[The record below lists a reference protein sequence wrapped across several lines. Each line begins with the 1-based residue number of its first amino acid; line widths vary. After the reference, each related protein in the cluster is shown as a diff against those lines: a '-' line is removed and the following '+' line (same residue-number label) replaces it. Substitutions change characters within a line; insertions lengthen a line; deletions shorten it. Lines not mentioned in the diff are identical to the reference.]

1 MQDIPWFYFNLTLV
15 NISQKYTNKQ
25 IKLYS
30 QTKYPADAT
39 SSQIRDGL
47 VV

>member
-25 IKLYS
+25 IKLYKLNI
-30 QTKYPADAT
+30 Q
-39 SSQIRDGL
+39 QIQQVVKKIKDG
-47 VV
+47 